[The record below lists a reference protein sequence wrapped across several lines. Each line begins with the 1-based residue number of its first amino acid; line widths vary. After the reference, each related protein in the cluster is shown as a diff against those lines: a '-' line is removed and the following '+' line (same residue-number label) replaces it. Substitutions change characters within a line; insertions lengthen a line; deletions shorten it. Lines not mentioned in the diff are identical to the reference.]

1 MWPVDCVLSLW
12 RKMVIPTYKLWLHGL
27 WTICASLSRE
37 PVLFKRGHLT
47 HSLTHSLQHWN
58 RNFVIL
64 TQFMSLAELEMT
76 TSSAGTDE
84 NFDQN
89 YVISIPMSADN
100 NHKRRNTNNRAPGIC
115 DVTARAINLY
125 SFLLYR
131 GHFSLESFPWKQP
144 TVGQ

>member
-1 MWPVDCVLSLW
+1 MITWLIYVDY
-12 RKMVIPTYKLWLHGL
+12 MGL
-27 WTICASLSRE
+27 VVKRASAVQER
-37 PVLFKRGHLT
+37 PFN
-47 HSLTHSLQHWN
+47 SLTHSLQHWN
-58 RNFVIL
+58 RNVVIL
-64 TQFMSLAELEMT
+64 TQFLSLAELEMT

-84 NFDQN
+84 NLDQN
-89 YVISIPMSADN
+89 YVISIPMSADK

-115 DVTARAINLY
+115 DVTARAIYLY